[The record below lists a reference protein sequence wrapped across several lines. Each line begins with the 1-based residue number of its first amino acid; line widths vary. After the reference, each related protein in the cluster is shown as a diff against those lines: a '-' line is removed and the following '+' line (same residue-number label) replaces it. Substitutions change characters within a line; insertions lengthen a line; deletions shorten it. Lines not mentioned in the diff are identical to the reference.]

1 MEKLGIDWRAA
12 KQEFETYLSEVEAGR
27 AETLY
32 DPKNAITSGP
42 GFSA

>member
-1 MEKLGIDWRAA
+1 MDWRSA
-12 KQEFETYLSEVEAGR
+12 KAEFESYLGDVEAGR
-27 AETLY
+27 VETLY